1 MKMSSILSI
10 TSEYLIQKAL
20 VTLAIEQIIIEIDG
34 IPLLDKVT
42 ENLFKK
48 HNASIPDC
56 YDHPE
61 YLNEAL
67 KKLFG
72 DGYKVV
78 VEKIRKQL
86 EEFAYQKQISEFIEK
101 IAA

>member
-1 MKMSSILSI
+1 MELDGI
-10 TSEYLIQKAL
+10 TLLNK
-20 VTLAIEQIIIEIDG
+20 VIEI
-34 IPLLDKVT
+34 
-42 ENLFKK
+42 LFKK

-67 KKLFG
+67 KNLYG

-78 VEKIRKQL
+78 VEKIKKQL
-86 EEFAYQKQISEFIEK
+86 GEFAYQEPISEFIEK
-101 IAA
+101 ISA